1 MAEGPKAVGMR
12 EPLLDVIAVGN
23 VNVDLTVSLPR
34 PPGPDEKLVA
44 DRCRLCLGGAATNFS
59 IACSR
64 LGLATGLIAVV
75 GDDALGRMALEA
87 LETEGIDVS
96 YVRRAREALT
106 GLALVLETGGT
117 RGLVSCRGAND
128 LLSPSD
134 VSPERVS
141 KARMVLGA
149 SIRLEV
155 ARALAS
161 ACLEA
166 RRPLV
171 LDPGGT
177 LASHGLK
184 ELGPVLKATYVFTPN
199 RVELSRITGLE
210 ELEKA
215 VEAVWSSGPELVV
228 VKAGRDGCFVFD
240 GSSLEHLGAVEPVG
254 RIVDATGAGDAFNA
268 GLVLGLLKG
277 LEPALA
283 AELGMAVAA
292 LKLGRAG
299 ASNMP
304 TLEELRA
311 FLSSRPGFSAILKA
325 L

>member
-1 MAEGPKAVGMR
+1 MR
-12 EPLLDVIAVGN
+12 RTVRMRKPLFDVMAVGN

-59 IACSR
+59 IACAR

-75 GDDALGRMALEA
+75 GDDALGRMALRA
-87 LETEGIDVS
+87 LKAEGIDIS
-96 YVRRAREALT
+96 YIKRAHEALT
-106 GLALVLETGGT
+106 GLALVLEMGET

-134 VSPERVS
+134 VGPDRVS
-141 KARMVLGA
+141 RAKMVLGA

-155 ARALAS
+155 AKALAS

-166 RRPLV
+166 QRPLV

-177 LASHGLK
+177 LASHGLR
-184 ELGPVLKATYVFTPN
+184 ELEPVLKATYVFTPN
-199 RVELSRITGLE
+199 RVELFRITGLRE
-210 ELEKA
+210 FKKA
-215 VEAVWSSGPELVV
+215 IEVAWSSGPELVV
-228 VKAGRDGCFVFD
+228 VKAGKDGCFVFD
-240 GSSLEHLGAVEPVG
+240 GSSLEHLEAIKPMG
-254 RIVDATGAGDAFNA
+254 RVVDPTGAGDAFNA

-277 LEPALA
+277 LKPARA
-283 AELGMAVAA
+283 AELGMAVAT

-304 TLEELRA
+304 TLKELKA
-311 FLSSRPGFSAILKA
+311 LLSSRPGFSGILKV

>member
-1 MAEGPKAVGMR
+1 MR
-12 EPLLDVIAVGN
+12 EPLFDVMAVGN

-59 IACSR
+59 IACAR
-64 LGLATGLIAVV
+64 LGLEVGLIAVV
-75 GDDALGRMALEA
+75 GDDALGRMALEVLKA
-87 LETEGIDVS
+87 EGIDVS
-96 YVRRAREALT
+96 YVRKAREALT
-106 GLALVLETGGT
+106 GLALILEVKGA

-134 VSPERVS
+134 VDFDRIS
-141 KARMVLGA
+141 KAKIVLGA

-177 LASHGLK
+177 LASHSLR
-184 ELGPVLKATYVFTPN
+184 ELEPVLRATYVFTPN
-199 RVELSRITGLE
+199 RVELFRITGLR

-215 VEAVWSSGPELVV
+215 IEVAWSSGPELVV
-228 VKAGRDGCFVFD
+228 VKAGEDGCFIFD
-240 GSSLEHLGAVEPVG
+240 GSSLEHLEAIKPMSRV
-254 RIVDATGAGDAFNA
+254 VDPTGAGDAFNA

-277 LEPALA
+277 LRPARA

-292 LKLGRAG
+292 LKLGRPG
-299 ASNMP
+299 ASNMS
-304 TLEELRA
+304 TLEELKA
-311 FLSSRPGFSAILKA
+311 LLSSRPGFSGILKA